1 MREILTS
8 DPMEEARA
16 RRAARCIGLMACKSR
31 CRFHHLDNYG
41 GFMLVDP
48 YRNAVVA
55 GERFELSAEDV
66 IALCARSL

>member
-1 MREILTS
+1 
-8 DPMEEARA
+8 
-16 RRAARCIGLMACKSR
+16 MASKSR

-48 YRNAVVA
+48 YSNAVVA

-66 IALCARSL
+66 IA